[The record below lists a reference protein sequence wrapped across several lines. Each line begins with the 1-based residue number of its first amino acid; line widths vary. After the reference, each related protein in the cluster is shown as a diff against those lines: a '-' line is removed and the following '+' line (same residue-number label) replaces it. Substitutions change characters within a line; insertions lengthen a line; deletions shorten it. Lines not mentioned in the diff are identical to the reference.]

1 MNRKIAVL
9 IREGGTSAGPK
20 PAGGTFAQ
28 GLLGRTPL
36 SLLLDAASALRP
48 SVILVAA
55 DREGYGPEC
64 AFEESRT
71 FAGRKIPVK
80 VVPPAVLRGASGR
93 GTLSVIKGSL
103 LALAK
108 FRAGDVL
115 VIPADRPLLQTRT
128 MVLLLAAHRKNRC
141 ALTLMGLG
149 PSSSS
154 RMDLDQDSAA
164 AFRAEDVLPLVSA
177 SVWGKA
183 GQGISRLADILTER
197 GKRVGLIGPPEGA
210 EAFKVARP
218 ADMAKAVKALKD
230 RKAES
235 LARRGVTL
243 LDPDNTWID
252 WDVEVGAG
260 TVVYPM
266 SVLEG
271 LTRVGRDCRIY
282 PHVHVMDSDIGDRAK
297 VFGSTVLEECVLEP
311 DTQVG
316 PFSRLRPGTL
326 VRTGSRVGNFV
337 EMKNT
342 VFGPRSK
349 ALHLSYLGDSLVEDG
364 VNIGAGTIT
373 CNYDGARKNRTHIE
387 SEVFIGSGTQLIAP
401 VKVGRKAYV
410 AAGSTITKD
419 VPEGSLAIARARQ
432 VEKPGWVADRLKALK
447 KKTRP

>member
-9 IREGGTSAGPK
+9 IKEGGARPGSR
-20 PAGGTFAQ
+20 PAGAAFSPV
-28 GLLGRTPL
+28 LLGRTPL

-48 SVILVAA
+48 AVILVAA
-55 DREGYGPEC
+55 GGEGYGPDC

-71 FAGRKIPVK
+71 VAGRRIPVR
-80 VVPPAVLRGASGR
+80 VVPADVLRSASGNDA
-93 GTLSVIKGSL
+93 LSVIKGSL

-108 FRAGDVL
+108 FQAGDVL
-115 VIPADRPLLQTRT
+115 VIPADRPLLQTKT
-128 MVLLLAAHRKNRC
+128 LSALLAAHRKNGC
-141 ALTLMGLG
+141 ALTLMGMG
-149 PSSSS
+149 Q
-154 RMDLDQDSAA
+154 DLDRDAVS
-164 AFRAEDVLPLVSA
+164 AFRAEDVLPLVSSPA
-177 SVWGKA
+177 SGR
-183 GQGISRLADILTER
+183 GGRGISRLADLLTRR
-197 GKRVGLIGPPEGA
+197 GKRVGLVGPPGDDEGL
-210 EAFKVARP
+210 KIARP
-218 ADMAKAVKALKD
+218 ADLAKAVKVLKD
-230 RKAES
+230 RKAEA
-235 LARRGVTL
+235 LARRGATL

-252 WDVEVGAG
+252 WDVEAGAG

-266 SVLEG
+266 AVLEG
-271 LTRVGRDCRIY
+271 LTRVGRDCRIF
-282 PHVHVMDSDIGDRAK
+282 PHVHIMDSDIGDGAK

-373 CNYDGARKNRTHIE
+373 CNYDGVRKNRTHIE
-387 SEVFIGSGTQLIAP
+387 SEVFIGSGTELIAP

-419 VPEGSLAIARARQ
+419 VTAGCLAIARARQ

-447 KKTRP
+447 KKPRP

>member
-1 MNRKIAVL
+1 MTRKIAVL
-9 IREGGTSAGPK
+9 IREGGTGPGPK
-20 PAGGTFAQ
+20 PKGAVFSPV
-28 GLLGRTPL
+28 LLGRTPL

-48 SVILVAA
+48 AVILVAA
-55 DREGYGPEC
+55 GGEGYGPDC

-71 FAGRKIPVK
+71 VAGRRIPVK
-80 VVPPAVLRGASGR
+80 VVPAEVLRTAPGNDG
-93 GTLSVIKGSL
+93 LSVIKGAL
-103 LALAK
+103 LALAG
-108 FRAGDVL
+108 FRTGDVL
-115 VIPADRPLLQTRT
+115 VVPADRPLLRSKTLS
-128 MVLLLAAHRKNRC
+128 VLLAAHRKNGC
-141 ALTLMGLG
+141 ALTLMGMG
-149 PSSSS
+149 PSSSAKT
-154 RMDLDQDSAA
+154 DLDIDAA
-164 AFRAEDVLPLVSA
+164 AVFRAEDVLPLISA
-177 SVWGKA
+177 PASDRGA
-183 GQGISRLADILTER
+183 RGIARLADLLTQR
-197 GKRVGLIGPPEGA
+197 GKRVGLVGLPDDDEGLR
-210 EAFKVARP
+210 VARP
-218 ADMAKAVKALKD
+218 ADMSKAVKILKD
-230 RKAES
+230 RKAEA
-235 LARRGVTL
+235 LARRGATL

-271 LTRVGRDCRIY
+271 LTRVGRGCRIY
-282 PHVHVMDSDIGDRAK
+282 PHVHIMDSDIGDGAK
-297 VFGSTVLEECVLEP
+297 VLGSTVLEECVLEP

-373 CNYDGARKNRTHIE
+373 CNYDGVRKNRTHIG

-419 VPEGSLAIARARQ
+419 VPAGSLAIARARQ

-447 KKTRP
+447 KRPRS